1 MKNEAKKPIKILFAS
16 FEAEPFMK
24 TGGLGD
30 VAGTLPSYIA
40 SAGFDIRVILPKLS
54 VIPEKYRAKM
64 EPVACFDVQ
73 LSWRRQYCGLLTM
86 KYHGVTYYFIDN
98 EYYFKRDGV
107 YGEYDDGERIAFFAK
122 AILESILHM
131 PDFMPDIIHCN
142 DWHTALTPVYLREK
156 YLGIPGFDRIK
167 TVFTVHNLKF
177 QGIFPGT
184 MLGDVLGLHDCPAAG
199 QLMYGDAVNYMQGA
213 LRYSDRLTTVSP
225 TYAEEICTPYYG
237 EGMDWL
243 FSERKSVLSGILN
256 GIDTK
261 KYDPMTDKAVD
272 FPFDADSLDVK
283 RRNKEKLQAELG
295 LAVNAD
301 IPMFTVVSRLTE
313 QKGFD
318 LITYNL
324 PEIMR
329 RDMQLVVLGVGVPR
343 YEEAF
348 RWYAA
353 ANPERMAAC
362 IVFDDFF
369 SRRLYA
375 CGDVLLMPSRFEP
388 CGLAQMMAMRYGSL
402 PLVRETGGLRDSVRP
417 YNQYTGEGTGF
428 RFANYNAHELMATID
443 SALAVWK
450 TPPDDWRTMQK
461 SAMAEDFS
469 WRASAKKYRALYRD
483 LLKTE

>member
-1 MKNEAKKPIKILFAS
+1 MKNEAKKPINILFAS

-30 VAGTLPSYIA
+30 VAGTLPSYIQG
-40 SAGFDIRVILPKLS
+40 AGFDIRVILPKLS

-64 EPVACFDVQ
+64 EPIACFDVQ
-73 LSWRRQYCGLLTM
+73 LSWRKQYCGLLTL
-86 KYHGVTYYFIDN
+86 KHKGVTYYFLDN
-98 EYYFKRDGV
+98 EYYFKRDRV
-107 YGEYDDGERIAFFAK
+107 YGDYDDGERIAFFSK

-131 PDFMPDIIHCN
+131 PDFMPDILHCN

-156 YLGIPGFDRIK
+156 FMGIPGFDKMK
-167 TVFTVHNLKF
+167 TVFTIHNLKF
-177 QGIFPGT
+177 QGVFPGSV
-184 MLGDVLGLHDCPAAG
+184 LGDVLGLHDCPAAG

-213 LRYSDRLTTVSP
+213 IRYSDRLTTVSP

-261 KYDPMTDKAVD
+261 KYDPMTDKAVEI
-272 FPFDADSLDVK
+272 PFDANSLDLK

-295 LAVNAD
+295 LTVDAD
-301 IPMFTVVSRLTE
+301 LPMFVVVSRLTE

-324 PEIMR
+324 PEIVR
-329 RDMQLVVLGVGVPR
+329 RDMQFVVLGVGEAR
-343 YEEAF
+343 FEEAF

-353 ANPERMAAC
+353 ANPEKICAC
-362 IVFDDFF
+362 IAFDELL

-388 CGLAQMMAMRYGSL
+388 CGLAQLMAMRYGTL
-402 PLVRETGGLRDSVRP
+402 PLVRETGGLRDTVRP
-417 YNQYTGEGTGF
+417 YNQYTGDGTGF
-428 RFANYNAHELMATID
+428 SFANYNAHELMGTID
-443 SALAVWK
+443 TALDVWK
-450 TPPDDWRTMQK
+450 NHPDDWHTMQK
-461 SAMAEDFS
+461 TAMAEDFS
-469 WRASAKKYRALYRD
+469 WRVSAKKYRALYRD
-483 LLKTE
+483 LVKD

>member
-1 MKNEAKKPIKILFAS
+1 MKNEAKKPINILFAS

-30 VAGTLPSYIA
+30 VAGTLPSYIQG
-40 SAGFDIRVILPKLS
+40 AGFDIRVILPKLS

-73 LSWRRQYCGLLTM
+73 LSWRKQYCGLLTL
-86 KYHGVTYYFIDN
+86 KHKGVTYYFLDN
-98 EYYFKRDGV
+98 EYYFKRDRV
-107 YGEYDDGERIAFFAK
+107 YGDYDDGERIAFFSK

-131 PDFMPDIIHCN
+131 PDFMPDILHCN

-156 YLGIPGFDRIK
+156 FMGIPGFDKMK
-167 TVFTVHNLKF
+167 TVFTIHNLKF
-177 QGIFPGT
+177 QGVFPGSV
-184 MLGDVLGLHDCPAAG
+184 LGDVLGLHDCPAAG

-213 LRYSDRLTTVSP
+213 IRYSDRLTTVSP

-261 KYDPMTDKAVD
+261 KYDPMTDKAVEI
-272 FPFDADSLDVK
+272 PFDADSLELK

-295 LAVNAD
+295 LTVDAD
-301 IPMFTVVSRLTE
+301 LPMFVVVSRLTE

-324 PEIMR
+324 PEIVR
-329 RDMQLVVLGVGVPR
+329 RDMQFVVLGVGEAR
-343 YEEAF
+343 FEEAF

-353 ANPERMAAC
+353 ANPEKICAC
-362 IVFDDFF
+362 IAFDELL

-388 CGLAQMMAMRYGSL
+388 CGLAQLMAMRYGTL
-402 PLVRETGGLRDSVRP
+402 PLVRETGGLRDTVRP
-417 YNQYTGEGTGF
+417 YNQYTSDGTGF
-428 RFANYNAHELMATID
+428 SFANYNAHELMGTID
-443 SALAVWK
+443 TALDVWK
-450 TPPDDWRTMQK
+450 NHPDDWRTMQK
-461 SAMAEDFS
+461 TAMAEDFS
-469 WRASAKKYRALYRD
+469 WRVSAKKYRALYRD
-483 LLKTE
+483 LVKD

>member
-1 MKNEAKKPIKILFAS
+1 MKNEAKKPINILFAS

-30 VAGTLPSYIA
+30 VAGTLPSYIQG
-40 SAGFDIRVILPKLS
+40 AGFDIRVILPKLS

-73 LSWRRQYCGLLTM
+73 LSWRKQYCGLLTL
-86 KYHGVTYYFIDN
+86 KHKGVTYYFLDN
-98 EYYFKRDGV
+98 EYYFKRDRV
-107 YGEYDDGERIAFFAK
+107 YGDYDDGERIAFFSK

-131 PDFMPDIIHCN
+131 PDFMPDILHCN

-156 YLGIPGFDRIK
+156 FMGIPGFDKMK
-167 TVFTVHNLKF
+167 TVFTIHNLKF
-177 QGIFPGT
+177 QGVFPGSV
-184 MLGDVLGLHDCPAAG
+184 LGDVLGLHDCPAAG
-199 QLMYGDAVNYMQGA
+199 QLMYGDSVNYMQGA
-213 LRYSDRLTTVSP
+213 IRYSDRLTTVSP

-261 KYDPMTDKAVD
+261 KYDPMTDKAVEI
-272 FPFDADSLDVK
+272 PFDADSLELK

-295 LAVNAD
+295 LTVDAD
-301 IPMFTVVSRLTE
+301 LPMFVVVSRLTE

-324 PEIMR
+324 PEIVR
-329 RDMQLVVLGVGVPR
+329 RDMQFVVLGVGEAR
-343 YEEAF
+343 FEEAF

-353 ANPERMAAC
+353 ANPEKICAC
-362 IVFDDFF
+362 IAFDELL

-388 CGLAQMMAMRYGSL
+388 CGLAQLMAMRYGTL
-402 PLVRETGGLRDSVRP
+402 PLVRETGGLRDTVRP
-417 YNQYTGEGTGF
+417 YNQYTGDGTGF
-428 RFANYNAHELMATID
+428 SFANYNAHELMGTID
-443 SALAVWK
+443 TALDVWK
-450 TPPDDWRTMQK
+450 NHPDDWRTMQK
-461 SAMAEDFS
+461 TAMAEDFS
-469 WRASAKKYRALYRD
+469 WRVSAKKYRALYRD
-483 LLKTE
+483 LVKD